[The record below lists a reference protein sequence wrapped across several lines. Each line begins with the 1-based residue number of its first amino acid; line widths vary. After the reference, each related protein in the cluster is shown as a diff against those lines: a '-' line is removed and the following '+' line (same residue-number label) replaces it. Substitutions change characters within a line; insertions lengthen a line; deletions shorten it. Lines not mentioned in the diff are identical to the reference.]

1 MTFWSILRQ
10 RCWGLVLVVA
20 GVCVITFIISHL
32 IPGDPA
38 RLLAGDRASDAIVE
52 NIRQQLGLDQPLYVQ
67 FYRYVSDLFHGDLGT
82 SIRTG
87 RPVLEELRIFFPATL
102 ELAFGALLLAL
113 LIGIPL
119 GILSAVWRNRWLDH
133 LVRIMAITGISTPA
147 FWLGLGVIVL
157 FYGHLQI
164 LPGGGRLD
172 DWLDPPTHVTGF
184 YLLDALLEGN
194 GEVFFN
200 ALQHLILPALT
211 LAFVHLGIVARQI
224 RSAMLE
230 QLSED
235 YIRTARASGLPGWC
249 IVLCYALPNAL
260 IPSITVLGLALGD
273 LLYGA
278 VLTETVFAWPGMGAW
293 VVTSIQALDFPAVMG
308 FAVVV
313 SFAYV
318 LVNLVV
324 DLLYLWI
331 DPLISHD
338 MAVVSQLCDS
348 VYVMYAGSVIESG
361 VTADVIHHPRHPYTI
376 GLLQCA
382 PEHGVPRQLLP
393 AIPGTVPNLT
403 HLPDGCAFRDR
414 CYAAGAQCENVPAL
428 TACGDN
434 NQRCACWYPQ
444 QEVISV

>member
-32 IPGDPA
+32 ILVIRRGYWRVTAPAMLSWKIFASNWDWTSHCMYSFTATSATCFMVTGNIHSYRASGAGRVAYIFPGDAGAGFWCPA
-38 RLLAGDRASDAIVE
+38 AGTPDWHPAGHTLCSLAKSLAGSSGA
-52 NIRQQLGLDQPLYVQ
+52 NNGH
-67 FYRYVSDLFHGDLGT
+67 YRNLHTCVLAWA
-82 SIRTG
+82 G
-87 RPVLEELRIFFPATL
+87 RHC
-102 ELAFGALLLAL
+102 
-113 LIGIPL
+113 
-119 GILSAVWRNRWLDH
+119 AV
-133 LVRIMAITGISTPA
+133 
-147 FWLGLGVIVL
+147 
-157 FYGHLQI
+157 YGHLQI

-235 YIRTARASGLPGWC
+235 YIRTARASGLPGWY

-331 DPLISHD
+331 DP
-338 MAVVSQLCDS
+338 
-348 VYVMYAGSVIESG
+348 
-361 VTADVIHHPRHPYTI
+361 RI
-376 GLLQCA
+376 GRGGG
-382 PEHGVPRQLLP
+382 E
-393 AIPGTVPNLT
+393 
-403 HLPDGCAFRDR
+403 
-414 CYAAGAQCENVPAL
+414 
-428 TACGDN
+428 
-434 NQRCACWYPQ
+434 
-444 QEVISV
+444 